1 MPADAMRVAPSPL
14 DQRRR
19 SERRPCP
26 LAVTVR
32 CNAGDHPARLIDL
45 SSGGAGIRIDTLVAL
60 KPGTRFFL
68 IHPALG
74 EVPCILRWAMHPR
87 YGAEFQMGNYTLSR
101 IGALYDSLP
110 PGPGDII

>member
-1 MPADAMRVAPSPL
+1 MPADAMRVVPLPL

-32 CNAGDHPARLIDL
+32 SSAGDHLARLIDL

-60 KPGTRFFL
+60 KPGTRFIL

-87 YGAEFQMGNYTLSR
+87 YGAEFQIGSQTVAR

-110 PGPGDII
+110 PGIGEIL